1 MVPGR
6 EYAEWMA
13 LEILDPWGDR
23 RADWHTALICSVL
36 ANLFRDPK
44 KRSQAFQPK
53 DFMLEFML
61 DEDGELTTVAVADP
75 NVDPEAVA
83 GNAAAERL
91 AAKVARINAAFGGVD
106 LTKRREEPN

>member
-13 LEILDPWGDR
+13 LEQLDPWGDR
-23 RADWHTALICSVL
+23 RADWHTALICSTL
-36 ANLFRDPK
+36 ANMFRDPK
-44 KRSQAFQPK
+44 KRSQPFEPK
-53 DFMLEFML
+53 EFLLEFRM
-61 DEDGELTTVAVADP
+61 DEAGELTTVAVSDA

-91 AAKVARINAAFGGVD
+91 YAKVALINAAFGGVD
-106 LTKRREEPN
+106 LSKRREEPN